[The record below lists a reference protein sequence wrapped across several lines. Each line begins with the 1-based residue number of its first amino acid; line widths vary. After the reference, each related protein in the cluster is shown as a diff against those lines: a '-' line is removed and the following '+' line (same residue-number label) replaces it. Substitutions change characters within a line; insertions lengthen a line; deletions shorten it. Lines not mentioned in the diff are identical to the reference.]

1 MVVPLLQLPAN
12 PACEEGVEWF
22 VAWCSCTFST
32 CARMYLRT
40 PSLQEMHSTLEP
52 LVSNKQLC
60 ALLHALCPGT
70 LVCCCMVLQV
80 RDFITAHGASLQS
93 ELQTLAAAAP
103 QLSLQDCQQLEQQA
117 NQLGRQLLAL
127 EAYMQL
133 NQAGFVKI
141 CKKHDK
147 VNGSVVVVMFDVL

>member
-1 MVVPLLQLPAN
+1 MSPQCTASALNSPA
-12 PACEEGVEWF
+12 AC
-22 VAWCSCTFST
+22 A
-32 CARMYLRT
+32 
-40 PSLQEMHSTLEP
+40 
-52 LVSNKQLC
+52 C
-60 ALLHALCPGT
+60 ALLHT
-70 LVCCCMVLQV
+70 QV
-80 RDFITAHGASLQS
+80 RDFISAHGSSLQA
-93 ELQTLAAAAP
+93 ELQALAAAAP

-147 VNGSVVVVMFDVL
+147 VSERGVVL